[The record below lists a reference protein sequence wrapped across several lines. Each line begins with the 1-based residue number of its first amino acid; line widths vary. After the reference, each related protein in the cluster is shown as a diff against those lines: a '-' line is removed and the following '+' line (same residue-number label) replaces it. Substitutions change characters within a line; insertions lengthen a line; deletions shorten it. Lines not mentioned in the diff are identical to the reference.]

1 MQRAL
6 LNLVSQI
13 PTTIREYQK
22 QKASECCSDIL
33 RLFYSSDSV
42 QSCPS
47 STTRL
52 PHSLTDRS
60 FRSTPH
66 PFRSSLLY
74 TPHRPALLPLHFVS
88 HAPPALTPL
97 PFSRSTHFAPPLHP
111 PSGLRSASS
120 IHSTPS
126 ISANTLSGHDSIP
139 SQFSSRPEYRRTTTF
154 KSLRKTKNGEARAA
168 NPNPPGRMPIT
179 SPPSP
184 VFSTFPNDDSE
195 TLCTMSQLLTRNSSL
210 PPDAH
215 GLETLFRTARCLRK
229 GTNNC
234 RVL

>member
-1 MQRAL
+1 MLFRHSEAFLFIRFGPVLPLQHHAP
-6 LNLVSQI
+6 
-13 PTTIREYQK
+13 PTLSHRPF
-22 QKASECCSDIL
+22 L
-33 RLFYSSDSV
+33 
-42 QSCPS
+42 
-47 STTRL
+47 
-52 PHSLTDRS
+52 S
-60 FRSTPH
+60 FHSTPV
-66 PFRSSLLY
+66 P
-74 TPHRPALLPLHFVS
+74 LLPLIHS
-88 HAPPALTPL
+88 APPGPPAAPL
-97 PFSRSTHFAPPLHP
+97 RLSCS
-111 PSGLRSASS
+111 PSPHSIAIFPIHSFRSASS
-120 IHSTPS
+120 SPPPASAPPLRSILHLQYRPTLLADTTASRLSSLPDLNTVGQRHSNPS
-126 ISANTLSGHDSIP
+126 KK
-139 SQFSSRPEYRRTTTF
+139 Q
-154 KSLRKTKNGEARAA
+154 KNGEARAA

>member
-1 MQRAL
+1 MLFRHSEAFLFIRFGPVLPLQHHAPPTLSHRPL
-6 LNLVSQI
+6 L
-13 PTTIREYQK
+13 
-22 QKASECCSDIL
+22 
-33 RLFYSSDSV
+33 
-42 QSCPS
+42 
-47 STTRL
+47 
-52 PHSLTDRS
+52 S
-60 FRSTPH
+60 FHSTPSVPLIPLIQSH
-66 PFRSSLLY
+66 L
-74 TPHRPALLPLHFVS
+74 PAFLPLHFVP
-88 HAPPALTPL
+88 HAHRPSLHGRFPDPL
-97 PFSRSTHFAPPLHP
+97 LSLRLFAPL
-111 PSGLRSASS
+111 SGPRSASS

-139 SQFSSRPEYRRTTTF
+139 SQFSSRPEYRRTTTL

>member
-1 MQRAL
+1 MLFRHSEAFLFIRFGSVLPLQHHAPSTLSHRPSLSFHSTPAPSSYTLRTSRPSCRSTSSLMLPQPSLHCRFPDPL
-6 LNLVSQI
+6 LS
-13 PTTIREYQK
+13 
-22 QKASECCSDIL
+22 L
-33 RLFYSSDSV
+33 RLFI
-42 QSCPS
+42 
-47 STTRL
+47 
-52 PHSLTDRS
+52 
-60 FRSTPH
+60 
-66 PFRSSLLY
+66 
-74 TPHRPALLPLHFVS
+74 
-88 HAPPALTPL
+88 
-97 PFSRSTHFAPPLHP
+97 P

-154 KSLRKTKNGEARAA
+154 KSLRKTKNGETRAA

>member
-1 MQRAL
+1 MLFRHSEAFLFIRFGPVLPLQHHAPPTLSHRPL
-6 LNLVSQI
+6 L
-13 PTTIREYQK
+13 
-22 QKASECCSDIL
+22 
-33 RLFYSSDSV
+33 
-42 QSCPS
+42 
-47 STTRL
+47 
-52 PHSLTDRS
+52 S
-60 FRSTPH
+60 FHSTPSVPLIPLIQSH
-66 PFRSSLLY
+66 L
-74 TPHRPALLPLHFVS
+74 PAFLPLHFVP
-88 HAPPALTPL
+88 HAHRPSLHCHFPDPL
-97 PFSRSTHFAPPLHP
+97 LSLRLFIPL
-111 PSGLRSASS
+111 SGPRSASS

-126 ISANTLSGHDSIP
+126 IAADTFNRTRQHPVSIH
-139 SQFSSRPEYRRTTTF
+139 SRPEYRRATAF